1 MFEDNIKAILEEM
14 WPTLLLISVV
24 LLSMRIVYIFK
35 HHEHIVLY
43 KELLSYIFVIYI
55 MCLFYVVTFQDVSWS
70 SSNFIPFKEIFRY
83 KVGTKLFFKNVLG
96 NMIMFIPYGFFI
108 SYFLKLKKVYSASL
122 MILLTSVTIE
132 VTQLLI
138 GRVFD
143 VDDIMLNLLGGIIG
157 FAIYY
162 IIYKIKSKLPD
173 FLKKPFIYNIIM
185 LILIGTVISY
195 LVLVVKVGM

>member
-14 WPTLLLISVV
+14 WPTLLLITFV

-35 HHEHIVLY
+35 HHEKVVLY

-162 IIYKIKSKLPD
+162 IISKIKSKLPD